1 MCHVIVDLD
10 RGEDMQR
17 REGELPGADG
27 RSGVGQD
34 GSTGQCAHVGG
45 LAGHVGPGDDP
56 GLGLKG
62 CVVRDGRVLGD
73 EQGGKAGCLDVR
85 GAVQDLREAAGL
97 AGVADDGQGQQYLN
111 LGPDIDPFA
120 QVLSG
125 AILPA
130 AELDAAVQVPE
141 QQGVGHDE
149 EEDISALADA
159 VCECRQRMQALGRL
173 TGLQALLQSLQG
185 SAGEVSLFQAG
196 K

>member
-1 MCHVIVDLD
+1 
-10 RGEDMQR
+10 MQR
-17 REGELPGADG
+17 REGELPGTDG
-27 RSGVGQD
+27 RPGVGQD
-34 GSTGQCAHVGG
+34 GSTGQCAHVSG
-45 LAGHVGPGDDP
+45 LAGHVGAGDNP
-56 GLGLKG
+56 GLGLKRRI
-62 CVVRDGRVLGD
+62 VRDGRVLRD
-73 EQGGKAGCLDVR
+73 EQGGKVGRFDVR

-141 QQGVGHDE
+141 QQGVGHE
-149 EEDISALADA
+149 EEKDIPTLADA